1 MVVYMAINQYVSF
14 NLNSEKYAVDIMY
27 VEEIIRIVEITQV
40 PRAPEFV
47 EGIINIRGKVIPVV
61 DMKKKLHLGSISV
74 DNSTRIIITNIKNR
88 KIGFIVDSVNEV
100 IRIDDSLIDDAPT
113 VTMTMDSSYI
123 KGVAKTDQGLII
135 IIDITKVFSS
145 GEESQLYSF

>member
-1 MVVYMAINQYVSF
+1 MAINQYVSF
-14 NLNSEKYAVDIMY
+14 NLDSEKYAVDIMY

>member
-1 MVVYMAINQYVSF
+1 MAIQQYVSF
-14 NLNSEKYAVDIMY
+14 NLDSEKYAVDIMY
-27 VEEIIRIVEITQV
+27 IEEIIRMVEITQV

-61 DMKKKLHLGSISV
+61 DLKKKLNLGSISQ
-74 DNSTRIIITNIKNR
+74 DQNTRIIITNIKNR

-100 IRIDDSLIDDAPT
+100 IRIDDSLIDDAPA

-123 KGVAKTDQGLII
+123 KGVAKTAQGLII
-135 IIDITKVFSS
+135 ILDITKVFSS
-145 GEESQLYSF
+145 GEESYLANF

>member
-1 MVVYMAINQYVSF
+1 MAIQQYVSF
-14 NLNSEKYAVDIMY
+14 NLDSEKYAVDIMY
-27 VEEIIRIVEITQV
+27 IEEIIRMVEITQV

-61 DMKKKLHLGSISV
+61 DLKKKLNLGSISQ
-74 DNSTRIIITNIKNR
+74 DQNTRIIITNIKNR

-100 IRIDDSLIDDAPT
+100 IRIDDSLIDDAPA

-123 KGVAKTDQGLII
+123 KGVAKTVQGLII
-135 IIDITKVFSS
+135 ILDITKVFSS
-145 GEESQLYSF
+145 GEESYLANF

>member
-1 MVVYMAINQYVSF
+1 MAIQQYVSF
-14 NLNSEKYAVDIMY
+14 NLDAEKYAVDIMY
-27 VEEIIRIVEITQV
+27 IEEIIRMVEITQV

-61 DMKKKLHLGSISV
+61 DLKKKLNLGSISQ
-74 DNSTRIIITNIKNR
+74 DQNTRIIITNVKNR

-100 IRIDDSLIDDAPT
+100 IRIDDSLIDDAPA

-123 KGVAKTDQGLII
+123 KGVAKTNHGLII
-135 IIDITKVFSS
+135 ILDIAKVFSS
-145 GEESQLYSF
+145 GEESYLANF

>member
-14 NLNSEKYAVDIMY
+14 NLDSEKYAVDIMY